1 MLVSTEVPSGARR
14 VLADTPERLRLR
26 LRSRHLD
33 AEIASWVIA
42 LSGEPAGPRR
52 CRRAH
57 AGAGVSELPGS
68 A

>member
-1 MLVSTEVPSGARR
+1 MLVATEVPSSARR
-14 VLADTPERLRLR
+14 VLADTPERQR

-57 AGAGVSELPGS
+57 ARAGGGELTGS